1 MTGTK
6 EALARLENRLLTK
19 YEANLSFDQARY
31 ILGDLPKLSGAEIF
45 LTLPADSCVRCET
58 TATRRQNE
66 SPSSQEICRP
76 IRYPSVHGRDKRQV
90 RPTRKSEMLSD
101 MVWPVSLNDGL
112 TALSLRRSRQ
122 SERKYWWGCSPAKGG
137 P

>member
-19 YEANLSFDQARY
+19 YEANLSIDQARY

-58 TATRRQNE
+58 TATRR
-66 SPSSQEICRP
+66 
-76 IRYPSVHGRDKRQV
+76 K
-90 RPTRKSEMLSD
+90 L
-101 MVWPVSLNDGL
+101 PV
-112 TALSLRRSRQ
+112 
-122 SERKYWWGCSPAKGG
+122 
-137 P
+137 